1 MRDVRRQKGGFKL
14 AAKGTIHC
22 GICGHTIEVTAK
34 AQGRKSVKI
43 EIESD
48 CGNYKKLAEELKEAD
63 PLKEL
68 SRPLGKGEMFQVFAG
83 KIPHPSCPGL
93 AGILKTIEVAAGLA
107 LPQEATIEVVKSED

>member
-1 MRDVRRQKGGFKL
+1 M

-22 GICGHTIEVTAK
+22 GICGHTVKVTAR
-34 AQGRKSVKI
+34 AQSRREVKI
-43 EIESD
+43 ELESD
-48 CGNYKKLAEELKEAD
+48 CDNYKKLADELKSAD
-63 PLKEL
+63 PFKEL
-68 SRPLGKGEMFQVFAG
+68 FRPLGKGEMFQVFAG